1 MCRIPCIG
9 GELIDHNFF
18 CNNHC
23 TYFDS
28 MNELCNKGNK
38 VHSYNYTKHFKTPK
52 KVIYKCFILQTTT
65 FPFVLRSV

>member
-1 MCRIPCIG
+1 
-9 GELIDHNFF
+9 
-18 CNNHC
+18 
-23 TYFDS
+23 